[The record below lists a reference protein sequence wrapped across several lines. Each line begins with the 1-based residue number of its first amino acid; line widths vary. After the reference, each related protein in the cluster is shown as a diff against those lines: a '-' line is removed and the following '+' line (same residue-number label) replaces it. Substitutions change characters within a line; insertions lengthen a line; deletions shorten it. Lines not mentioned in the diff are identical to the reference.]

1 MASTNMKMSLG
12 AGGGVKRVSN
22 ISKRSLVINKQVITP
37 KEQNER
43 KKKRNKKR
51 AFDIDDKI
59 EISGD
64 GRMENPADPTP
75 SSRQSDKAAEQSSSD
90 QKPSRRINIT
100 V

>member
-1 MASTNMKMSLG
+1 MASTNMNMSLG

-22 ISKRSLVINKQVITP
+22 ISKRALVINKQVITP

-51 AFDIDDKI
+51 TFDIDDKI

-64 GRMENPADPTP
+64 GRMESAADATP
-75 SSRQSDKAAEQSSSD
+75 SNNQSDKETEQSSTD
-90 QKPSRRINIT
+90 QKPSKRINIT